1 MQVYRK
7 RIIQAIAILLF
18 MIGATLIG
26 VGAAGDNTSLI
37 VTGIICLLS
46 GGAAGFMG
54 AMEPRP
60 LLPISA
66 TSNAANA

>member
-1 MQVYRK
+1 MYCGRK
-7 RIIQAIAILLF
+7 RFIQFLSIILFIA
-18 MIGATLIG
+18 GAVTIG

-37 VTGIICLLS
+37 VVGIICLLS